1 MAASFFSPSNMM
13 SDLGTGKNNLP
24 LQHISRSVGTEST
37 IKFLMQSR
45 YLRFICPAGSRQMY
59 TRKHLMIKVIFVFRI
74 KHASSRGS
82 YHMALSELRLRQS
95 SFPLHFLLC
104 RLSFTF
110 CTSLPPS
117 AHNHC
122 HSRLPCTVTDTQTHI
137 RFVFSFTTSTD
148 NSPLAFLIRLIHT
161 VMSASLANKRD

>member
-1 MAASFFSPSNMM
+1 
-13 SDLGTGKNNLP
+13 
-24 LQHISRSVGTEST
+24 
-37 IKFLMQSR
+37 MQSR
-45 YLRFICPAGSRQMY
+45 YLRFIWLAESRQMY

-74 KHASSRGS
+74 THASSRGS
-82 YHMALSELRLRQS
+82 YHMALSKLRLRQS

-110 CTSLPPS
+110 CSSLPLS

-122 HSRLPCTVTDTQTHI
+122 HSRLPCTITDTQARI

-148 NSPLAFLIRLIHT
+148 NSSWAFLIPFIHT
-161 VMSASLANKRD
+161 FMLACLANKRD

>member
-1 MAASFFSPSNMM
+1 MM
-13 SDLGTGKNNLP
+13 SDLVMGKNNLL

-37 IKFLMQSR
+37 VRFLMQSR
-45 YLRFICPAGSRQMY
+45 YLRFIWLAGSRQMC

-110 CTSLPPS
+110 CSSLPLS

-122 HSRLPCTVTDTQTHI
+122 HSRLPCTTTDTQTHM
-137 RFVFSFTTSTD
+137 RFVFGFTTSTD
-148 NSPLAFLIRLIHT
+148 NSPLAFLIPSMHT
-161 VMSASLANKRD
+161 FILASLANKRD